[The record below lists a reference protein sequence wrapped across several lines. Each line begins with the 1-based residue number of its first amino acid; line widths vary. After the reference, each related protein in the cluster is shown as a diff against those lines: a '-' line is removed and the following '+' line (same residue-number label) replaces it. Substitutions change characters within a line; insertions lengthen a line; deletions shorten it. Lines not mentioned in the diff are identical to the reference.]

1 MDLIPE
7 WKDKNWSSGGSRR
20 EFLQAF
26 PATPLPFIMKLSQ
39 SETQSEQHCW
49 GLWAG
54 IWEIGSETPRSQK
67 DNKEC
72 KFQRQESTAKNVP
85 LLAPEIQS
93 FGTKSKN

>member
-7 WKDKNWSSGGSRR
+7 WKDKNWSSGGRRR

-26 PATPLPFIMKLSQ
+26 PATALPFIMKVSQ
-39 SETQSEQHCW
+39 SETQSKEHCW

-72 KFQRQESTAKNVP
+72 KFQRQESTANNVP
-85 LLAPEIQS
+85 LLAPEIQT
-93 FGTKSKN
+93 FGTKSKD